1 MVFYRV
7 TNSKKRKG
15 CTMTT
20 NANSVS
26 ADEMKAKLLE
36 MGECARNASRKIA
49 NASPELKNSWLTA
62 MADALEKD
70 AEKLI
75 AANETDM
82 KNGAAKGLSAA
93 MLDRLKLDPKRVKAM
108 ADGLRH
114 VVTLP
119 DPAGEILST
128 TTRPN
133 GIRIDKVSVPLGV
146 IGFIYESR
154 PNVTVDAAGLCL
166 KAGNAVIL
174 RGGSEAIHSN
184 QALADCIIAAG
195 KSKGMPDGVIQLVP
209 FTDHAAVSLLLKM
222 DQYINLVIPR
232 GGERL
237 IRAVVEQSTIPVIKH
252 YKGVCHLYVD
262 ADADLEMALNIIRNG
277 KCQRPGVCNAL
288 EKVLIHEKIAP
299 DFILLLGGMFKKE
312 GVQVI
317 GDSAYCK
324 LDNAA
329 TPATEE
335 DWSKE
340 YLDLIISAKIVPT
353 LETAVDHIN
362 RYSSGHSDAI
372 ITKNEKNAR
381 YFLDNVDSATVYWNA
396 STRFTDGGEFG
407 MGAEIGISTDKL
419 HARGPMGLRELTSYK
434 YKIYGDGQIR
444 S

>member
-1 MVFYRV
+1 
-7 TNSKKRKG
+7 
-15 CTMTT
+15 MTT

-49 NASPELKNSWLTA
+49 NASPELKNGWLTA

-75 AANETDM
+75 AANEVDM
-82 KNGAAKGLSAA
+82 KNGAAKGLSSA

-262 ADADLEMALNIIRNG
+262 ADADPEMALNIIRNG

-299 DFILLLGGMFKKE
+299 DFVLLLGGMFKKE

-329 TPATEE
+329 TLATEE
-335 DWSKE
+335 DWSRE
-340 YLDLIISAKIVPT
+340 YLDLIISAKIVPS
-353 LETAVDHIN
+353 LEAAVDHIN

>member
-1 MVFYRV
+1 
-7 TNSKKRKG
+7 
-15 CTMTT
+15 MTT

-49 NASPELKNSWLTA
+49 NASPELKNGWLTA

-75 AANETDM
+75 AANEVDM
-82 KNGAAKGLSAA
+82 KNGAAKGLSSA

-262 ADADLEMALNIIRNG
+262 ADAGPEMALNIIRNG

-299 DFILLLGGMFKKE
+299 DFVLLLGGMFKKE

-317 GDSAYCK
+317 GDCAYCK

-335 DWSKE
+335 DWSRE
-340 YLDLIISAKIVPT
+340 YLDLIISAKIVPS
-353 LETAVDHIN
+353 LEAAVDHIN

>member
-1 MVFYRV
+1 
-7 TNSKKRKG
+7 
-15 CTMTT
+15 MTT

-75 AANETDM
+75 AANEVDM
-82 KNGAAKGLSAA
+82 KNGAAKGLSSA

-195 KSKGMPDGVIQLVP
+195 KSKGMPDAVIQLVP

-299 DFILLLGGMFKKE
+299 DFVLLLGGMFKKE

-317 GDSAYCK
+317 GDCAYCK

-335 DWSKE
+335 DWSRE
-340 YLDLIISAKIVPT
+340 YLDLIISAKIVPS
-353 LETAVDHIN
+353 LEAAVDHIN

>member
-1 MVFYRV
+1 
-7 TNSKKRKG
+7 
-15 CTMTT
+15 MTT

-49 NASPELKNSWLTA
+49 NASPELKNGWLTA

-75 AANETDM
+75 AANEVDM
-82 KNGAAKGLSAA
+82 KNGAAKGLSSA

-299 DFILLLGGMFKKE
+299 DFVLLLGGMFKKE

-317 GDSAYCK
+317 GDCAYCK

-335 DWSKE
+335 DWSRE
-340 YLDLIISAKIVPT
+340 YLDLIISAKIVPS
-353 LETAVDHIN
+353 LEAAVDHIN

>member
-1 MVFYRV
+1 
-7 TNSKKRKG
+7 
-15 CTMTT
+15 MTT

-75 AANETDM
+75 AANEVDM
-82 KNGAAKGLSAA
+82 KNGAAKGLSSA

-133 GIRIDKVSVPLGV
+133 GIRIDEVSVPLGV

-195 KSKGMPDGVIQLVP
+195 KGKGMPDGVIQLVP

-262 ADADLEMALNIIRNG
+262 ADADPEMALNIIRNG

-299 DFILLLGGMFKKE
+299 DFVLLLGGMFKKE

-317 GDSAYCK
+317 GDCAYCK

-335 DWSKE
+335 DWSRE
-340 YLDLIISAKIVPT
+340 YLDLIISAKIVPS
-353 LETAVDHIN
+353 LEAAVDHIN

>member
-1 MVFYRV
+1 
-7 TNSKKRKG
+7 
-15 CTMTT
+15 MTT

-49 NASPELKNSWLTA
+49 NASPELKNGWLTA

-75 AANETDM
+75 AANEVDM
-82 KNGAAKGLSAA
+82 KNGAAKGLSSA

-299 DFILLLGGMFKKE
+299 DFVLLLGGMFKKE

-317 GDSAYCK
+317 GDCAYCK

-335 DWSKE
+335 DWSRE
-340 YLDLIISAKIVPT
+340 YLDLIISAKIVPS
-353 LETAVDHIN
+353 LEAAVDHIN

-396 STRFTDGGEFG
+396 STRFTDGGEIG

-434 YKIYGDGQIR
+434 YNIYGDGQIR

>member
-49 NASPELKNSWLTA
+49 NASPELKNGWLTA

-75 AANETDM
+75 AANEVDM
-82 KNGAAKGLSAA
+82 KNGAAKGLSSA

-262 ADADLEMALNIIRNG
+262 ADADPEMALNIIRNG

-299 DFILLLGGMFKKE
+299 DFVLLLGGMFKKE

-317 GDSAYCK
+317 GDCAYCK

-335 DWSKE
+335 DWSRE
-340 YLDLIISAKIVPT
+340 YLDLIISAKIVPS
-353 LETAVDHIN
+353 LEAAVDHIN

>member
-1 MVFYRV
+1 
-7 TNSKKRKG
+7 
-15 CTMTT
+15 
-20 NANSVS
+20 
-26 ADEMKAKLLE
+26 MKAKLLE

-49 NASPELKNSWLTA
+49 NASPELKNGWLTA

-75 AANETDM
+75 AANEVDM
-82 KNGAAKGLSAA
+82 KNGAAKGLSSA

-262 ADADLEMALNIIRNG
+262 ADADPEMALNIIRNG

-299 DFILLLGGMFKKE
+299 DFVLLLGGMFKKE

-317 GDSAYCK
+317 GDCAYCK

-335 DWSKE
+335 DWSRE
-340 YLDLIISAKIVPT
+340 YLDLIISAKIVPS
-353 LETAVDHIN
+353 LEAAVDHIN

>member
-1 MVFYRV
+1 
-7 TNSKKRKG
+7 
-15 CTMTT
+15 MTT

-75 AANETDM
+75 AANEVDM
-82 KNGAAKGLSAA
+82 KNGVAKGLSSA

-262 ADADLEMALNIIRNG
+262 ADADPEMALNIIRNG

-299 DFILLLGGMFKKE
+299 DFVLLLGGMFKKE

-329 TPATEE
+329 TLATEE
-335 DWSKE
+335 DWSRE
-340 YLDLIISAKIVPT
+340 YLDLIISAKIVPS
-353 LETAVDHIN
+353 LEAAVDHIN

>member
-1 MVFYRV
+1 
-7 TNSKKRKG
+7 
-15 CTMTT
+15 MTT

-82 KNGAAKGLSAA
+82 KNGAAKGLSSA

-119 DPAGEILST
+119 DPAGEILSS

-299 DFILLLGGMFKKE
+299 DFVLLLGGMFKKE

-317 GDSAYCK
+317 GDCAYCK

-335 DWSKE
+335 DWSRE
-340 YLDLIISAKIVPT
+340 YLDLIISAKIVPS
-353 LETAVDHIN
+353 LEAAVNHIN

>member
-1 MVFYRV
+1 
-7 TNSKKRKG
+7 
-15 CTMTT
+15 MTT

-49 NASPELKNSWLTA
+49 NASPELKNGWLTA

-75 AANETDM
+75 AANEVDM
-82 KNGAAKGLSAA
+82 KNGAAKGLSSA

-114 VVTLP
+114 VVILP
-119 DPAGEILST
+119 DPAGEIRST

-299 DFILLLGGMFKKE
+299 DFVLLLGGMFKKE

-317 GDSAYCK
+317 GDCAYCK

-335 DWSKE
+335 DWSRE
-340 YLDLIISAKIVPT
+340 YLDLIISAKIVPS
-353 LETAVDHIN
+353 LEAAVDHIN

>member
-1 MVFYRV
+1 
-7 TNSKKRKG
+7 
-15 CTMTT
+15 MTT

-49 NASPELKNSWLTA
+49 NASPELKNGWLTA

-75 AANETDM
+75 AANEVDM
-82 KNGAAKGLSAA
+82 KNGAAKGLSSA

-114 VVTLP
+114 VVILP

-299 DFILLLGGMFKKE
+299 DFVLLLGGMFKKE

-317 GDSAYCK
+317 GDCAYCK

-335 DWSKE
+335 DWSRE
-340 YLDLIISAKIVPT
+340 YLDLIISAKIVPS
-353 LETAVDHIN
+353 LEAAVDHIN

>member
-75 AANETDM
+75 AANEVDM
-82 KNGAAKGLSAA
+82 KNGAAKGLSSA

-299 DFILLLGGMFKKE
+299 DFVLLLGGMFKKE

-317 GDSAYCK
+317 GDCAYCK

-335 DWSKE
+335 DWSRE
-340 YLDLIISAKIVPT
+340 YLDLIISAKIVPS
-353 LETAVDHIN
+353 LEAAVDHIN

>member
-1 MVFYRV
+1 
-7 TNSKKRKG
+7 
-15 CTMTT
+15 MTT

-75 AANETDM
+75 AANEVDM
-82 KNGAAKGLSAA
+82 KNGAAKGLSSA

-195 KSKGMPDGVIQLVP
+195 KSKGMPDGVIQLVL

-299 DFILLLGGMFKKE
+299 DFVLLLGGMFKKE

-317 GDSAYCK
+317 GDCAYCK

-335 DWSKE
+335 DWSRE
-340 YLDLIISAKIVPT
+340 YLDLIISAKIVPS
-353 LETAVDHIN
+353 LEAAVDHIN

>member
-49 NASPELKNSWLTA
+49 NASPELKNGWLTA

-75 AANETDM
+75 AANEVDM
-82 KNGAAKGLSAA
+82 KNGAAKGLSSA

-299 DFILLLGGMFKKE
+299 DFVLLLGGMFKKE

-317 GDSAYCK
+317 GDCAYCK

-335 DWSKE
+335 DWSRE
-340 YLDLIISAKIVPT
+340 YLDLIISAKIVPS
-353 LETAVDHIN
+353 LEAAVDHIN

>member
-1 MVFYRV
+1 
-7 TNSKKRKG
+7 
-15 CTMTT
+15 MTT

-49 NASPELKNSWLTA
+49 NASPELKNGWLTA

-75 AANETDM
+75 AANEVDM
-82 KNGAAKGLSAA
+82 KNGAAKGLSSA

-277 KCQRPGVCNAL
+277 KCPRPGVCNAL

-299 DFILLLGGMFKKE
+299 DFVLLLGGMFKKE

-317 GDSAYCK
+317 GDCAYCK

-335 DWSKE
+335 DWSRE
-340 YLDLIISAKIVPT
+340 YLDLIISAKIVPS
-353 LETAVDHIN
+353 LEAAVDHIN